1 MQDTSEIGSIIT
13 ELDLDTITMEMEKP
27 VDTPPEVPLAE
38 TTPTQVSD
46 VLRQVQDAPLKEEIT
61 EPVNPAEQTITP
73 PETPPVETP
82 EPAETPPETPEP
94 TEPTEPTE
102 PNVYASFAKAVYEEG
117 VFSEFDEKEFTEL
130 TKELGSPAK
139 ALIELNKRTIQHYV
153 DTQIQSYPEEIR
165 KLAENY
171 QEGVPLD
178 ELIQV
183 QSDTRRL
190 ENITDDQLLDNTD
203 LRKQLIVQDLMNR
216 GFTESEAGEEHKLY
230 VESAIDDKRAVQAKD
245 RLISRQEEVLKTKA
259 DEAKTAKDTRLK
271 AIEDSRKNLKD
282 QVDGAKQFI
291 PGVDV
296 SNREKSLVFN
306 ALTKPVARDAR
317 GNELNEI
324 MMTRAKNPVHFD
336 TMVAYLYTK
345 GVFNVDD
352 KGVPAPKTE
361 ELFKGKKSETI
372 ADLEKQMN
380 NFNGQ
385 FREQGSSVAIE
396 KDQSLS
402 GDHMIKHLNF

>member
-94 TEPTEPTE
+94 TEPTEP
-102 PNVYASFAKAVYEEG
+102 NVYASFAKAVYEEG

-153 DTQIQSYPEEIR
+153 DNQIQSYPEEIR

-171 QEGVPLD
+171 QEGV
-178 ELIQV
+178 
-183 QSDTRRL
+183 
-190 ENITDDQLLDNTD
+190 
-203 LRKQLIVQDLMNR
+203 
-216 GFTESEAGEEHKLY
+216 LY
-230 VESAIDDKRAVQAKD
+230 A
-245 RLISRQEEVLKTKA
+245 
-259 DEAKTAKDTRLK
+259 
-271 AIEDSRKNLKD
+271 
-282 QVDGAKQFI
+282 
-291 PGVDV
+291 
-296 SNREKSLVFN
+296 
-306 ALTKPVARDAR
+306 
-317 GNELNEI
+317 
-324 MMTRAKNPVHFD
+324 
-336 TMVAYLYTK
+336 
-345 GVFNVDD
+345 
-352 KGVPAPKTE
+352 
-361 ELFKGKKSETI
+361 
-372 ADLEKQMN
+372 
-380 NFNGQ
+380 
-385 FREQGSSVAIE
+385 
-396 KDQSLS
+396 
-402 GDHMIKHLNF
+402 